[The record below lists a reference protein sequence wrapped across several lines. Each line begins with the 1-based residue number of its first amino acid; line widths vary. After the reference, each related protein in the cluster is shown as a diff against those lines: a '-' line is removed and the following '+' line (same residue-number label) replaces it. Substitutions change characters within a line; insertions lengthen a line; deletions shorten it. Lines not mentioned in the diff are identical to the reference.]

1 MKAKTSW
8 FRILWL
14 AAALVALG
22 LYYTWHLTA
31 NLVGIVETRV
41 HRIGPR
47 EGGLVRRLA
56 VEVGA
61 RVREGQVLAQL
72 DTSDLRTEQGQL
84 QEQLS
89 SPAIGLRTIAAL
101 LFALA
106 GISGPLAQP
115 ADSAED
121 TARPLSLF
129 LKAEALGLDGNMEE
143 AIAACDKQRGSLANV
158 LRSGIERYKQVS
170 ETETNSEKRLAET
183 QTAIEEANALEVP
196 LLERNLIVLSTIAS
210 IATMVGLLGTT
221 IGMIRAFAATGH
233 RVGGVIDAQQLAVG
247 ISEALV
253 NTAGGLWNAIIG
265 IVAYNFFVNKVDA
278 FNYTMDEATY
288 EVIQLLKSRESEKVA
303 AN

>member
-1 MKAKTSW
+1 VKQSVFVSLVLIVSLVVGFIIW
-8 FRILWL
+8 RQLPVYL
-14 AAALVALG
+14 QEGGPLVAVLIA
-22 LYYTWHLTA
+22 LTVMLLCFILERLFTLRKA
-31 NLVGIVETRV
+31 RGRTSVQAFFKNVIQM
-41 HRIGPR
+41 
-47 EGGLVRRLA
+47 VR
-56 VEVGA
+56 
-61 RVREGQVLAQL
+61 
-72 DTSDLRTEQGQL
+72 
-84 QEQLS
+84 
-89 SPAIGLRTIAAL
+89 
-101 LFALA
+101 
-106 GISGPLAQP
+106 
-115 ADSAED
+115 
-121 TARPLSLF
+121 
-129 LKAEALGLDGNMEE
+129 DGNLGE

-170 ETETNSEKRLAET
+170 ETETNPEKRLAET

-253 NTAGGLWNAIIG
+253 NTAGGLWNAIVG

-288 EVIQLLKSRESEKVA
+288 EVIQLLKSREAEKTA

>member
-1 MKAKTSW
+1 MKQSV
-8 FRILWL
+8 FVS
-14 AAALVALG
+14 LVLIVS
-22 LYYTWHLTA
+22 
-31 NLVGIVETRV
+31 LVVGVIIWRQLPVYLQ
-41 HRIGPR
+41 
-47 EGGLVRRLA
+47 EGGPLVSILIALTVMLLCFILERLFTLRKARGKASVQAFFKNVIQLVR
-56 VEVGA
+56 
-61 RVREGQVLAQL
+61 
-72 DTSDLRTEQGQL
+72 
-84 QEQLS
+84 
-89 SPAIGLRTIAAL
+89 
-101 LFALA
+101 
-106 GISGPLAQP
+106 
-115 ADSAED
+115 
-121 TARPLSLF
+121 
-129 LKAEALGLDGNMEE
+129 DGNMDE

-170 ETETNSEKRLAET
+170 ETETNPDKRLAET